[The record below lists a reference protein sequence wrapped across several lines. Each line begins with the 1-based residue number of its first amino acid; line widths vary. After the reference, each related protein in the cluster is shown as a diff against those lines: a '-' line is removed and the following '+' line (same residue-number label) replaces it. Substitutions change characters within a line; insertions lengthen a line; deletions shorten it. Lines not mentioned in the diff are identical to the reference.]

1 MILTGHI
8 PWSFPAPL
16 AAAGRALIVLDV
28 LRLRRGDPDTL
39 AMEPLLADV
48 AADPELAIHVSLPAG
63 GARVCLLLLLLR
75 VFLAIIFFVFWLN
88 RLCRLAVR
96 IGVS

>member
-28 LRLRRGDPDTL
+28 LRLRRGDPDAL

-48 AADPELAIHVSLPAG
+48 TADPELAIHVSLPAG
-63 GARVCLLLLLLR
+63 GARVCLLLLLR

-88 RLCRLAVR
+88 RLRRLAVR

>member
-28 LRLRRGDPDTL
+28 LRLRRGDPDAL
-39 AMEPLLADV
+39 AMEPLLTDV
-48 AADPELAIHVSLPAG
+48 AADPELTIHVSLPAG
-63 GARVCLLLLLLR
+63 GARVCLLLLLH

-88 RLCRLAVR
+88 RLRRLAVR